1 MTTTASR
8 VAIVTGASRGI
19 GAALATRLAADGF
32 TVIVNYAGNAKAA
45 AKVVDGIERSGGHAI
60 SVQADV
66 SNPAAVRRIFDMA
79 EEAYGRVDVLVN
91 NAGVMSLSPIAEAS
105 DADFDATIAVNL
117 KGSFNGMREAA
128 RRLRPRGRIINF
140 STSVVGTSL
149 PGYGVYVATKA
160 AVEGLTRILAKEL
173 GPKGITVNSVAPGP
187 VATDLFLMGKD
198 EETLKRITGMI
209 PLGRLGEVDDIAG
222 VVSFLASEDGG
233 WVNGQTLRANGGMV

>member
-1 MTTTASR
+1 MSTTASR

-19 GAALATRLAADGF
+19 GAALATRLVADGF

-45 AKVVDGIERSGGHAI
+45 GAVVDGIERSGGHAI

-66 SNPAAVRRIFDMA
+66 SNPAAVRRMFDMA

-105 DADFDATIAVNL
+105 DADFDATVAVNL

-128 RRLRPRGRIINF
+128 RRLQPRGRIINF

-173 GPKGITVNSVAPGP
+173 GPRGITVNSVAPGP
-187 VATDLFLMGKD
+187 VATDLFLIGKN
-198 EETLKRITGMI
+198 EEALKRITSMI
-209 PLGRLGEVDDIAG
+209 PLGRLGAVDDIAG
-222 VVSFLASEDGG
+222 VVSFLASKEGG